1 MVELFTSM
9 PFSSTY
15 NILVVNNTAGN
26 IARWSGNGRLYINQG
41 GLEVAA
47 GQAVLYSVGFLFQEK
62 FGTQSSV
69 CAGGFL
75 VKSGIL
81 QVDSGVT
88 IVAGGL
94 QVQTDGATIV
104 SGGLLVTDT
113 GASFATK
120 STSQTTLQLNANNI
134 VYQNAFIQVL
144 SSE

>member
-1 MVELFTSM
+1 
-9 PFSSTY
+9 
-15 NILVVNNTAGN
+15 
-26 IARWSGNGRLYINQG
+26 
-41 GLEVAA
+41 
-47 GQAVLYSVGFLFQEK
+47 
-62 FGTQSSV
+62 
-69 CAGGFL
+69 
-75 VKSGIL
+75 
-81 QVDSGVT
+81 VDSGVT